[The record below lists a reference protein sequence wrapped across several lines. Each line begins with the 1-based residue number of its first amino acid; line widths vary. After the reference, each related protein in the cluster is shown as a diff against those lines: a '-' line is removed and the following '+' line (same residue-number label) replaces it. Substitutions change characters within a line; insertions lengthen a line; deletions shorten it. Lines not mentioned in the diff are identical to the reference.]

1 MTVTDYSDTQEEY
14 TRMARKKYKKDLTED
29 MRLPLRQEQIQL
41 PADPYGFISMPGQS
55 RNWKPNELN

>member
-41 PADPYGFISMPGQS
+41 PADPYGFISMPGQ
-55 RNWKPNELN
+55 